1 MYKLADIP
9 LYICGLVPTNLIFV
23 ARDYVHKRV
32 SQLTSIVLEQ
42 LNTNFEALRT
52 MATRALSDAATQY
65 CEVVEVTALIR
76 KYELQ

>member
-1 MYKLADIP
+1 MFI
-9 LYICGLVPTNLIFV
+9 
-23 ARDYVHKRV
+23 KRV
-32 SQLTSIVLEQ
+32 SQLTSSVPEQ
-42 LNTNFEALRT
+42 LNTNLEELRT